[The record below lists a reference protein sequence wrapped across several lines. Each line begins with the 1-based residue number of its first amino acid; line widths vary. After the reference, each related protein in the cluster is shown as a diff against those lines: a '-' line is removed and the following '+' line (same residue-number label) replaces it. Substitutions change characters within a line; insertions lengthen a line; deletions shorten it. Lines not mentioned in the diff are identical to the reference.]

1 MRILVIGGTRFVGR
15 AIVDELLA
23 RGDEVTVLHR
33 GRTPNPFVDRVEEL
47 RADRHDRA
55 AVLSVLEGRAF
66 DGVVDVAY
74 DGAVGTGGREITHV
88 LEAVSRSVPRYV
100 YISSASVYKD
110 TRLGILEDDA
120 RASEPFDSDYSKNK
134 VQAEEAV
141 ERAHHAGRVVGTL
154 IRPVLIYGA
163 YDPAPRERWLW
174 DRIVAGRPV
183 IVPETGGT
191 IFHWVAA
198 TDVAWMAGE
207 SLRHPQAAGQAF
219 NVAEAKP
226 ISHAAFVDR
235 LADAAGRSVEKVCV
249 PRQKLEAAASTA
261 SPPRPYFG
269 TMLDFGVDFGVDIAK
284 ARRTIGFTPTDPAS
298 GWKRAFA
305 WYDREGRNPEP
316 DFRLER
322 EILGR

>member
-1 MRILVIGGTRFVGR
+1 MRVLVIGGTRFVGR

-23 RGDEVTVLHR
+23 RGDEATLLHR
-33 GRTPNPFVDRVEEL
+33 GRTPSPFADRVEEL

-55 AVLSVLEGRAF
+55 AVLATLEGRAF

-88 LEAVSRSVPRYV
+88 VDALSGSVPRYV
-100 YISSASVYKD
+100 YISSASVYKE
-110 TRLGILEDDA
+110 TRLGIREDDL
-120 RASEPFDSDYSKNK
+120 RAGEPFDSDYTKNK

-141 ERAHHAGRVVGTL
+141 ERAHRAGQVVGTI

-163 YDPAPRERWLW
+163 HNPIPRERWLW

-183 IVPETGGT
+183 IVPEAGTT
-191 IFHWVAA
+191 IFHWVAS
-198 TDVAWMAGE
+198 TDVAWMVGE
-207 SLRHPQAAGQAF
+207 SLRHSKAAGLAF
-219 NVAEAKP
+219 NAAEAEP
-226 ISHAAFVDR
+226 ISHTAFVDR
-235 LADAAGRSVEKVCV
+235 LAEAAGRSVEQVCV
-249 PRQKLEAAASTA
+249 PRQKLEAAVGAET
-261 SPPRPYFG
+261 PPRPYFG
-269 TMLDFGVDFGVDIAK
+269 VSLDFGADFSVEIAR
-284 ARRTIGFTPTDPAS
+284 ARQAVGFTPTDPAI

-305 WYDREGRNPEP
+305 WYDREGRNPDP